1 MEVYNVYL
9 TMGLYSL
16 TVDGELLSG
25 SYREHVLLGYS
36 WGLRL
41 GRIIAENQNL
51 ARAYHIFLLHFTLLA
66 MDDVY
71 QYTAEAVKANKNS
84 NTHNVQ
90 TDQEEEEDP
99 LVNAFNNFGFGRRW
113 SNLVDSV
120 KKQVHA
126 FKGLLIVFFLT
137 SINRASK

>member
-1 MEVYNVYL
+1 
-9 TMGLYSL
+9 
-16 TVDGELLSG
+16 
-25 SYREHVLLGYS
+25 
-36 WGLRL
+36 
-41 GRIIAENQNL
+41 
-51 ARAYHIFLLHFTLLA
+51 

-90 TDQEEEEDP
+90 TEQEEEEDP

-126 FKGLLIVFFLT
+126 FIDLLIAFLL
-137 SINRASK
+137 KGCCVL

>member
-1 MEVYNVYL
+1 M
-9 TMGLYSL
+9 
-16 TVDGELLSG
+16 LSIKTW
-25 SYREHVLLGYS
+25 RV
-36 WGLRL
+36 
-41 GRIIAENQNL
+41 
-51 ARAYHIFLLHFTLLA
+51 HFTLLQLLYPFACSA

-120 KKQVHA
+120 KKQVQCVHTLSCNISS
-126 FKGLLIVFFLT
+126 KYLLFI
-137 SINRASK
+137 IE